1 MKRLVTVVAGWLTG
15 RSTDAAHFI
24 ATLQR
29 SISWLLASGPPSTLT
44 LLQLL
49 PSFTLQR
56 AS

>member
-24 ATLQR
+24 AALQR